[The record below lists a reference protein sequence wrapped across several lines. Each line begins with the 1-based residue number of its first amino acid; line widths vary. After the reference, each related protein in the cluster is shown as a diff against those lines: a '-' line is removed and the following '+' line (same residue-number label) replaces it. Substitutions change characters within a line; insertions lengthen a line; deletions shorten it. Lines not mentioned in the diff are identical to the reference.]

1 MDTCSYFIKDKALFG
16 SYPSQEQ
23 VRELE
28 DIGVRY
34 FIDLTDP
41 ETEFYKVIKYETRY
55 NYISYPI
62 KDHSVPTDLQSFT
75 RLILNIEDILKSLK
89 NDEKLFLNCLGGHGR
104 SGIVVSSVLCFIFQI
119 SPKDALEYTRHFHN
133 NRKIMR
139 EKWRKLGSPQ
149 TIQQKKFVMDFFE
162 PYNLF
167 YKDKTTFFTNHANIP
182 VLLPNFKLYTNADE
196 ALREISNKGTSLNI
210 ELYSY
215 IFTLKLLQ
223 NQGTLE
229 KFLQTLLRPIDCE
242 DNKIFGKILNV
253 IKYKMLKI

>member
-23 VRELE
+23 VHELE
-28 DIGVRY
+28 EMGVRH

-41 ETEFYKVIKYETRY
+41 ETEFYKVNKYETRY

-62 KDHSVPTDLQSFT
+62 KDHSVPTNLQSFA
-75 RLILNIEDILKSLK
+75 RLILNIGDILK

-104 SGIVVSSVLCFIFQI
+104 SGVVVSSVLCFIFQI

-133 NRKIMR
+133 NRKSMR
-139 EKWRKLGSPQ
+139 EKWRKMGSPQ
-149 TIQQKKFVMDFFE
+149 TPQQKKFVIDFFK
-162 PYNLF
+162 PLSLV
-167 YKDKTTFFTNHANIP
+167 YKDETDFLSNHANIP
-182 VLLPNFKLYTNADE
+182 VLLPDFKIFSKAEE
-196 ALREISNKGTSLNI
+196 ALRQISNKGTSLSV

-223 NQGTLE
+223 NREILD
-229 KFLQTLLRPIDCE
+229 KFLQTLLRPIECE
-242 DNKIFGKILNV
+242 DNEIFGKILTS
-253 IKYKMLKI
+253 IKYKMLK